1 MVRGKEVKG
10 WGNEIRILDTVT
22 NVRSGFE
29 ILRKFHFRG
38 TRTLS
43 VDLIKIFPKGR
54 YTLGISLV
62 ENSCMRV
69 YQHAVESAEGYKTLR
84 FSSVLFALTLPR
96 ERITAYIY
104 RRSFKQLDNRMH
116 LTDTEKGTN
125 RQEEVAPSISRG
137 RRNRPSTITSP
148 IDCQVVYNDELVALA
163 S

>member
-1 MVRGKEVKG
+1 M
-10 WGNEIRILDTVT
+10 
-22 NVRSGFE
+22 RSGFE

-69 YQHAVESAEGYKTLR
+69 YQYAVESAEGYETLR

-116 LTDTEKGTN
+116 LTDPGGFVIDLVDTEKGTN